1 MYKDKS
7 SNSNVMEFT
16 KNRLGSAGEQL
27 TFTISNADV
36 AYSHLQ
42 VQADD
47 EDEDSSDELTLVQEF
62 TISK

>member
-1 MYKDKS
+1 
-7 SNSNVMEFT
+7 MEFT